1 VSLDRAITAT
11 PSRQLGE
18 LVVGL
23 CLRSIALAALAGGLT
38 IAALALVS

>member
-1 VSLDRAITAT
+1 VSLDRALAAT

-18 LVVGL
+18 VIVGL